1 MKKILVTYGTRPEL
15 IKMAPVIKKLGESL
29 SFNPITCSTGQHRD
43 LLDQVASFF
52 GIQHDFSLN
61 VMKSNQDLFD
71 ITERLLGEMREVLKE
86 SKPDLVLVQGDT
98 TTAFVSALSAFYSK
112 IPVGHIEAGL
122 RTWDPYSPFPEEMNR
137 ALISKIAS
145 FHFAPTSK
153 AADNLR
159 KEGISEQL
167 IYQVGN
173 TGVDAILE
181 VAKRG
186 KATPF
191 IAQLF
196 PPEKK
201 LILLTA
207 HRRENFGEPLRN
219 IFKAVK
225 KLCKQHPDVQVI
237 YPVHPNPNVKAV
249 ANEMLADCAGVTMLE
264 PLEFGDLVWLLEKVQ
279 FVVTDSGGLQE
290 EAPTFGKPVL
300 VLREST
306 ERPEA
311 VEAGAA
317 RLVGTDSEKISAEM
331 SKLVDPLSLQ
341 YQSMARVR
349 NPFGD
354 GTAARKIISILEQH
368 FNQSVAEAA

>member
-1 MKKILVTYGTRPEL
+1 
-15 IKMAPVIKKLGESL
+15 
-29 SFNPITCSTGQHRD
+29 
-43 LLDQVASFF
+43 
-52 GIQHDFSLN
+52 
-61 VMKSNQDLFD
+61 
-71 ITERLLGEMREVLKE
+71 
-86 SKPDLVLVQGDT
+86 
-98 TTAFVSALSAFYSK
+98 
-112 IPVGHIEAGL
+112 
-122 RTWDPYSPFPEEMNR
+122 
-137 ALISKIAS
+137 
-145 FHFAPTSK
+145 
-153 AADNLR
+153 
-159 KEGISEQL
+159 
-167 IYQVGN
+167 
-173 TGVDAILE
+173 
-181 VAKRG
+181 
-186 KATPF
+186 
-191 IAQLF
+191 
-196 PPEKK
+196 
-201 LILLTA
+201 
-207 HRRENFGEPLRN
+207 NFGEPLRN

>member
-1 MKKILVTYGTRPEL
+1 M
-15 IKMAPVIKKLGESL
+15 
-29 SFNPITCSTGQHRD
+29 
-43 LLDQVASFF
+43 
-52 GIQHDFSLN
+52 
-61 VMKSNQDLFD
+61 
-71 ITERLLGEMREVLKE
+71 
-86 SKPDLVLVQGDT
+86 
-98 TTAFVSALSAFYSK
+98 
-112 IPVGHIEAGL
+112 
-122 RTWDPYSPFPEEMNR
+122 
-137 ALISKIAS
+137 
-145 FHFAPTSK
+145 
-153 AADNLR
+153 
-159 KEGISEQL
+159 
-167 IYQVGN
+167 
-173 TGVDAILE
+173 E